1 MLGIWLTIF
10 QIRAH
15 KGSRL
20 ERMHKISHFAI
31 IVFYFFGCVSC
42 SGQSSELAVDQ
53 TSPTWDSMEHLPG
66 DSELVLGADRPDQY
80 LPEFK
85 DKKIGVIA
93 NQTSIASGEHL
104 VDFLV
109 QNGVSVKRVFAPEHG
124 FRGEVGPGDK
134 VTSGVDP
141 KTGIPIVSLYGTK
154 RRPSQSD
161 LEGLDL
167 VVFDIQDVGARF
179 YTYISTL
186 HYVMEE
192 CATYGIEVWVFDRP
206 NPNGFYVDGPVLKPA
221 YSSFVGVAPIPVVH
235 GLTVG
240 EYARMVNGEGWL
252 KESRKC
258 DLKVVEM
265 LNYTHQTNY
274 VLPVSPSPNL
284 KDMDAIVL
292 YPTLCFFEG
301 AAISVGRGTPY
312 PFTWMGFPGY
322 KAGTSRETPKDIEG
336 VIKDPPYEGKVC
348 DGRDLRLLVPAIRKD
363 GKLKLELILEMYQAY
378 PHKDKFF
385 NPFFEK
391 LAGTDELRKQI
402 ESGKTAN
409 EIRQSW
415 SRELDTFK
423 SQRKKYLL
431 YPD

>member
-1 MLGIWLTIF
+1 
-10 QIRAH
+10 
-15 KGSRL
+15 
-20 ERMHKISHFAI
+20 MHKISHFAI
-31 IVFYFFGCVSC
+31 IVFCFLGWTSCTGKTSEVVSVQSPEAEHSFKEQPME
-42 SGQSSELAVDQ
+42 SG
-53 TSPTWDSMEHLPG
+53 
-66 DSELVLGADRPDQY
+66 LVLGADRPDQY
-80 LPEFK
+80 LPAFK
-85 DKKIGVIA
+85 NKKIGVVA
-93 NQTSIASGEHL
+93 NQTSIASGVHL

-109 QNGVSVKRVFAPEHG
+109 QNGVTVKKVFAPEHG
-124 FRGEVGPGDK
+124 FRGEAGPGDK
-134 VTSGVDP
+134 VASGVDA
-141 KTGIPIVSLYGTK
+141 KTGIPIISLYGTK

-192 CATYGIEVWVFDRP
+192 CASYGIQVWVFDRP

-221 YSSFVGVAPIPVVH
+221 YASFVGVAPIPVVH

-240 EYARMVNGEGWL
+240 EYARMANGEGWL

-258 DLKVVEM
+258 DLRVVEM
-265 LNYTHQTNY
+265 LNYSHQTNY
-274 VLPVSPSPNL
+274 SLPVSPSPNL
-284 KDMDAIVL
+284 KDMDAIML

-301 AAISVGRGTPY
+301 AAVSVGRGTPN

-322 KAGTSRETPKDIEG
+322 KGGNTQETPKDIEG

-348 DGRDLRLLVPAIRKD
+348 DGRDLRSLVPEIRKD
-363 GKLKLELILEMYQAY
+363 RRIKLELILEMYQAF
-378 PHKDKFF
+378 PDKDKFF

-402 ESGKTAN
+402 ESGKSADQ
-409 EIRQSW
+409 IRLSW
-415 SRELDTFK
+415 KQELDAFK
-423 SQRKKYLL
+423 SRRKMYLL
-431 YPD
+431 YAD